1 MKKLIVALVTVA
13 AVGVAV
19 AGCLCF
25 TNSRAFGHS
34 YSR

>member
-1 MKKLIVALVTVA
+1 MEKNLIVALVIVA
-13 AVGVAV
+13 AI
-19 AGCLCF
+19 AGYLCF

>member
-1 MKKLIVALVTVA
+1 MKKKLIVALVIVA
-13 AVGVAV
+13 AV